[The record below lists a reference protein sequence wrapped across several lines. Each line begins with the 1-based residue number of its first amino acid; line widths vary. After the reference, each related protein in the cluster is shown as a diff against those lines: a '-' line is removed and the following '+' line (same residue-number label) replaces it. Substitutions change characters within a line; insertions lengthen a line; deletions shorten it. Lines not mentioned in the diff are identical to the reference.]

1 MPDCASRIWD
11 VDAAA
16 DYAVGLLLWL
26 DRSVSEREL
35 HKNEKKWRRDVSISP
50 PYHALSLM
58 KVGLLGLDAVA
69 EGVIRRLR
77 PFGCEIVVCAPGQ
90 EDAISALGCES
101 VTREALFATCDAVSV
116 HTHVEAG
123 QPPAVTARDLST
135 MVPTAWFINITQA
148 EAVEESALVAVVCE
162 NRIAGAALDV
172 FWQEPLPAEHP
183 LLGRHDVIL
192 TPRMADA
199 VTQEEVR
206 KDG

>member
-1 MPDCASRIWD
+1 M
-11 VDAAA
+11 
-16 DYAVGLLLWL
+16 GLLLWL

-116 HTHVEAG
+116 HTRVEAG

>member
-77 PFGCEIVVCAPGQ
+77 PFGCEIV
-90 EDAISALGCES
+90 
-101 VTREALFATCDAVSV
+101 TREALFATCDAVSV
-116 HTHVEAG
+116 HTRVEAG

>member
-35 HKNEKKWRRDVSISP
+35 HKNEKKWR
-50 PYHALSLM
+50 
-58 KVGLLGLDAVA
+58 
-69 EGVIRRLR
+69 
-77 PFGCEIVVCAPGQ
+77 
-90 EDAISALGCES
+90 
-101 VTREALFATCDAVSV
+101 
-116 HTHVEAG
+116 
-123 QPPAVTARDLST
+123 
-135 MVPTAWFINITQA
+135 
-148 EAVEESALVAVVCE
+148 
-162 NRIAGAALDV
+162 
-172 FWQEPLPAEHP
+172 
-183 LLGRHDVIL
+183 HDVIL